1 MPGWGQRP
9 LFRNPTN
16 MTHGGS
22 VGMPKGIAGY
32 ETGGIADEKAS
43 VAYDGS
49 PRDFSRDLRPDDI
62 SPQSAYENAIQSS
75 AASFAKG
82 GKDSLDRWENK
93 ELDTLAMNISYGH
106 NREKQEVLQDLKA
119 AIYQQ
124 SANMPPEQGIMDMVR
139 EKMGGS
145 MDKFNQLGDPKDV
158 NFAPTGM
165 NYGGIVGLQNGGM
178 APELFED
185 EGIVD
190 TNSMLNEMA
199 AQESGDGIMSVSARG
214 APEAMPERGVPNER
228 GIIELA
234 MEPELAE
241 EVEDDNPILAFAKQ
255 EAQSRLDEE
264 FNILKSTAQAEAAS
278 GNPPSAVIK
287 SSMDDLARSARRIE
301 TETVEKYPEVPMNA
315 NLISSDDLVS
325 YREEL
330 VTIFET
336 PEVGQEEPLM
346 DMSILTA
353 KRGGLIPGYE
363 DGGEV
368 PEEWSWIDEDIRQSG
383 VSLKEAESIMIK
395 KYGPEVAKMRK
406 MYATETAPETLTK
419 RRMEERLL
427 TADELIKRR
436 TEQSQDT
443 RIADLIKAMKTGN
456 FMGSTEPKKIPL
468 PGGTNTA
475 TMPMGA
481 DTIRSNM
488 DLLRQYGKSFN
499 KEGNLRPMPIE
510 LEEIVDDAKNGDQ
523 GQKTVDQGQ
532 GAGDQG
538 LPFQGNGQDIAAV
551 LNAAKEAGYSEET
564 ALELIKMMQQGDPLA
579 AVKAQAETLKGTY
592 EKGTEDIVSILDKSI
607 GQYEKDAKK
616 QDKDMRNIFDD
627 IERRIPEQ
635 AKYAALTSAASSAGG
650 KGTQY
655 WTRKFNRKSF
665 EENLY
670 QTNNKNKIAFENL
683 RKQETEA
690 RRNQDVKALYDIK
703 LKQMDILSGIDETM
717 LKSDEAVAR
726 LEIENQLKVDLEKLK
741 AELGTADPSSSTPA
755 AIWADLIKSGGK
767 DLSSREDAIKSMMLG
782 GDPNAQYIIDKGVLG
797 KGLQGTKTI
806 KGKERTFI
814 DLYRSLIETTFIN
827 NKNEKVKHTSR
838 TIVEAWLGV

>member
-32 ETGGIADEKAS
+32 ETGGIADGYPNEA
-43 VAYDGS
+43 ARARGME
-49 PRDFSRDLRPDDI
+49 RDAT
-62 SPQSAYENAIQSS
+62 QSAYENAIQSS
-75 AASFAKG
+75 AASFAKSSPG
-82 GKDSLDRWENK
+82 GLTRGENK

-106 NREKQEVLQDLKA
+106 NREKQEVLQDLIA
-119 AIYQQ
+119 AIEQQ
-124 SANMPPEQGIMDMVR
+124 SANMPPEQGIMDMIR
-139 EKMGGS
+139 EKLGGS
-145 MDKFNQLGDPKDV
+145 TEK
-158 NFAPTGM
+158 GM
-165 NYGGIVGLQNGGM
+165 MHGGIVGLQDGGM

-190 TNSMLNEMA
+190 TSSMLNEMA
-199 AQESGDGIMSVSARG
+199 AQESGDGIMSMSARG

-353 KRGGLIPGYE
+353 KRGGLIPGYQ

-406 MYATETAPETLTK
+406 MYATETDPETLTK

-427 TADELIKRR
+427 PADELIKRR
-436 TEQSQDT
+436 TDQSQDT
-443 RIADLIKAMKTGN
+443 RIADLVEAMKTGN

-468 PGGTNTA
+468 PGGTGAA

-499 KEGNLRPMPIE
+499 EEGNLRPMVE
-510 LEEIVDDAKNGDQ
+510 TSTTSAKTTYPENLTWDYIL
-523 GQKTVDQGQ
+523 DQGQ

-538 LPFQGNGQDIAAV
+538 LPFQGNGQDIAAI
-551 LNAAKEAGYSEET
+551 LKATKEAGYSEET

-814 DLYRSLIETTFIN
+814 ELYRSLIETTFIN